1 MTESQT
7 GFLSKSFQ
15 PRTRVRWRLVV
26 ILMGFSGLNHFHRQS
41 LPAVVDEVMRDCRL
55 TETDMGWIYS
65 AFLLG
70 YVVFMIPGGWLADR
84 RGGWLALVVSGFGTA
99 GLVVA
104 TGCCG
109 YVAVHGMAFVAL
121 VLVRCL
127 MGILTTPLFSAA
139 GRIVSAWIPFGARA
153 WANGLVLGATTI
165 GVSAAPVVFGA
176 LSDWFGWRLA
186 CLVMGA
192 VTALVTWLWA
202 WYGRNRPQEHPS
214 VDASELALVGPATE
228 TARKPIGGGEF
239 RALLRNRR
247 LLFLT
252 ASYAAVGYYEYTLF
266 YWMKFY
272 FSDVL
277 KYEEH
282 TSRYFTSVVT
292 SAMVAAMP
300 LGGIL
305 SDRLVRLWGYRA
317 GRASV
322 PVFGMLASAVLLAVA
337 TLARGPVAVVTLFFL
352 AHAAIGLCEAPTW
365 VAGLEIGRNYCGTSG
380 AIVNT
385 GGNLGGLLAPVAT
398 VYVAE
403 HYGWGAGFFV
413 ASLVCLIGVMLWMGI
428 RLEQP

>member
-1 MTESQT
+1 
-7 GFLSKSFQ
+7 
-15 PRTRVRWRLVV
+15 
-26 ILMGFSGLNHFHRQS
+26 
-41 LPAVVDEVMRDCRL
+41 
-55 TETDMGWIYS
+55 MGWIYS

-84 RGGWLALVVSGFGTA
+84 RGGWFALVVSGLGTA
-99 GLVVA
+99 TLVAA

-109 YVAVHGMAFVAL
+109 LAVSTGTAFVAFL
-121 VLVRCL
+121 LVRCL
-127 MGILTTPLFSAA
+127 MGILTTPLFPAA
-139 GRIVSAWIPFGARA
+139 GRIVAAWIPFGARA

-165 GVSAAPVVFGA
+165 GVSAAPVLFGA
-176 LSDWFGWRLA
+176 LSDRFGWRLA
-186 CLVMGA
+186 CVAMGA
-192 VTALVTWLWA
+192 ATALVTGLWA
-202 WYGRNRPQEHPS
+202 WHGRDQPAEHPS
-214 VDASELALVGPATE
+214 VNAAEVALVGPAPE
-228 TARKPIGGGEF
+228 TATRRIGGDEL
-239 RALLRNRR
+239 RALLRNRS
-247 LLFLT
+247 LLLLT
-252 ASYAAVGYYEYTLF
+252 ANYAAVGYYEYTLF
-266 YWMKFY
+266 YWMKYY

-277 KYEEH
+277 KYEEI

-337 TLARGPVAVVTLFFL
+337 TRARGQFEVVALFFL

-365 VAGLEIGRNYCGTSG
+365 VAGLEIGGRCCGTSG

-385 GGNLGGLLAPVAT
+385 GGNLGGLLAPVVT

-403 HYGWGAGFFV
+403 HYGWGAGFVV
-413 ASLVCLIGVMLWMGI
+413 ASLVCLIGVMLWLSI
-428 RLEQP
+428 RLE